1 MRQLIFQVPK
11 GEGERVLELAKE
23 RGGVNLARV
32 EGTGPDG
39 ALDLVYVH
47 LNNGQVEGMLNA
59 AEELPNLHVTLL
71 PRGVIPMRPPA
82 NEAPE
87 GVMDVDER
95 SPVEIF
101 LGGLQQVGSWRGF
114 LGYAA
119 AAGVVVWIGLFTNS
133 SFLLVAAMLIAPFAG
148 PAMNAALSTAR
159 GDWDLLKRSLLRYFA
174 ALAVTVAVAALL
186 SLVMQQGIAT
196 SQMVST
202 SQVSVVAVLLP
213 LVAGAAGALN
223 LVQSDRSSLVS
234 GAATGMLVAASL
246 APPAGLVGMAG
257 VLGDWPMVRSGLFVL
272 VLQLVGINL
281 SGSLVF
287 RAFGL
292 SARGARYDRGRRW
305 MFPAVLLVTVALLG
319 GLLFLQLSSVPDLR
333 RSSRSQR
340 ASADIQRII
349 NQSDV
354 ARLVEA
360 DVSFTRAS
368 IEGQNTLLALLY
380 VQRAAGVTLSDEE
393 ISQQLTREVQRSL
406 LETGFDVTPLVSV
419 TVLEP
424 LE

>member
-1 MRQLIFQVPK
+1 MFQVPE
-11 GEGERVLELAKE
+11 GEGERVLELAQE
-23 RGGVNLARV
+23 HGGVNLARV
-32 EGTGPDG
+32 RGSGPDG
-39 ALDLVYVH
+39 ALDVVFVH
-47 LNNGQVEGMLNA
+47 LNNGQVEGMLEA
-59 AEELPNLHVTLL
+59 AEELPNLHVTLV

-82 NEAPE
+82 NRAPE
-87 GVMDVDER
+87 GVMDVAER
-95 SPVEIF
+95 SPIEIF

-159 GDWDLLKRSLLRYFA
+159 GDGDLLRRSLLRYFA
-174 ALAVTVAVAALL
+174 ALAVTIAVAALL
-186 SLVMQQGIAT
+186 SLVMQQRIAT

-257 VLGDWPMVRSGLFVL
+257 VIGDWPMARSGLFVL
-272 VLQLVGINL
+272 VLQLVGINF

-292 SARGARYDRGRRW
+292 SARGARYERGKRW
-305 MFPAVLLVTVALLG
+305 MFPAVLVATVALLG
-319 GLLFLQLSSVPDLR
+319 GLLLLQLSSTPDLR

-340 ASADIQRII
+340 AAADVQRVV
-349 NQSDV
+349 NESGV
-354 ARLVEA
+354 AKLVEA
-360 DVSFTRAS
+360 EVNFTRAS
-368 IEGQNTLLALLY
+368 IADQNTLLAVLY
-380 VQRAAGVTLSDEE
+380 VQRSTGVTLSDEE
-393 ISQQLTREVQRSL
+393 ISQRLTQEVQQSL
-406 LETGFDVTPLVSV
+406 LNTGFNVTPLVTV

-424 LE
+424 PE